1 MTRHQKSL
9 APRRAN
15 GNSAILTPLRPV
27 QSLTQELVERLRSEI
42 ATGRLLPGERL
53 PTEQSMGVA
62 MGVSR
67 TVVREAVAAL
77 KADGL
82 VITRQ
87 GSGAFVSSDT
97 QRRGFLIDPVGLGT
111 YDHVLQILELRLA
124 IEVEAAALASL
135 RAPGKAVREIDSA
148 LKSFGR
154 AVRRGE
160 SAVIEDFAFHRAIAV
175 STTNPQ
181 FTGLLEFLGLFIIPR
196 QSIRAQNRTS
206 EDQASYLE
214 QIYSEHQSICTA
226 IMRSDPDAARES
238 MRAHLTRSGERYRA
252 FGADAASEVDSSEL
266 DTFKTER

>member
-1 MTRHQKSL
+1 MTRHEKHV
-9 APRRAN
+9 APRRVN

-97 QRRGFLIDPVGLGT
+97 RRPGFRIDPDGLGT

-135 RAPGKAVREIDSA
+135 RAPAKAVREIESS

-181 FTGLLEFLGLFIIPR
+181 FTSLLEFLGLFIIPR
-196 QSIRAQNRTS
+196 QSIRAQSRTS

-214 QIYSEHQSICTA
+214 QIFSEHEAIFTA
-226 IMRSDPDAARES
+226 IMRNDPDAARES
-238 MRAHLTRSGERYRA
+238 MRAHLTRSGERYRT
-252 FGADAASEVDSSEL
+252 FSADAAGGIEKHEL
-266 DTFKTER
+266 EIFKTER